1 MLAYNSK
8 DEIQEIIGIF
18 DKNSRGDKIR
28 VTRIIKK
35 KSNTIYVDVR
45 NMYTDQDGEIRPTQK
60 GIRLN
65 SEIAVDIICAMLE
78 ALGDEAIQDVL
89 LRFRDS
95 EN

>member
-1 MLAYNSK
+1 VLAYNFK

-28 VTRIIKK
+28 VTRIIKE

-65 SEIAVDIICAMLE
+65 SEIAVDVICAMLE

-95 EN
+95 EK

>member
-65 SEIAVDIICAMLE
+65 SEIAVDVICAMLE
-78 ALGDEAIQDVL
+78 ALGYEAIQDVL

-95 EN
+95 EK

>member
-78 ALGDEAIQDVL
+78 ALGDEVIQDVL
-89 LRFRDS
+89 LRFRDR
-95 EN
+95 